1 MVRAKLR
8 PDIGASP
15 PTARELEVL
24 ALVASGKSTK
34 EAAHLLGVSY
44 RTAAS
49 HRFRV
54 MAKLHAHNAAELVR
68 AAIRMKLVEP

>member
-8 PDIGASP
+8 HDVLP

-34 EAAHLLGVSY
+34 EVAHLLCVSY
-44 RTAAS
+44 KTAAS

-54 MAKLHAHNAAELVR
+54 MEKLHARNAADLTR
-68 AAIRMKLVEP
+68 AAIRMKLIEP